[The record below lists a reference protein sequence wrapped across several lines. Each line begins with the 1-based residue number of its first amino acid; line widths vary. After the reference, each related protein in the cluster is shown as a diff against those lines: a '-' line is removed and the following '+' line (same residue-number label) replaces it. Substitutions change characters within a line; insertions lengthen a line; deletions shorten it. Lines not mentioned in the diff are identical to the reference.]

1 VRPPYQF
8 EEVAAQIGVRMI
20 EDAVTAGLPDV
31 WERRAA
37 EFEAARPKRGDYFGR
52 STRAARIAQDARC
65 AATAEACRQA
75 AVVAR
80 TTSPWWLPSTITDVF
95 EGVAA

>member
-1 VRPPYQF
+1 MKPPYSF
-8 EEVAAQIGVRMI
+8 EAVAERIAVRMI
-20 EDAVTAGLPDV
+20 EDAVADALPDY
-31 WERRAA
+31 WTRRAA
-37 EFEAARPKRGDYFGR
+37 EFEAARPRRGDYFGR
-52 STRAARIAQDARC
+52 STRADRIAQDARC

-80 TTSPWWLPSTITDVF
+80 STSPWWLPSTVSDAF